1 MTSHRPRIRA
11 RKYIWRDQSG
21 NETPGISLWGR
32 NLAAHLTYDEARH
45 LADKLHDLVDAAS
58 HTTTESE

>member
-1 MTSHRPRIRA
+1 MTNRRPSIRV
-11 RKYIWRDQSG
+11 RKYTWRDQAG

-32 NLAAHLTYDEARH
+32 DLAAHLTYDEARR

-58 HTTTESE
+58 TITESD